1 MERRSFDLPVATAL
15 MLQARSGKIT
25 VIAEPR
31 EDVLV
36 EGDNAEGR
44 IVDTEG
50 RPALRVR
57 SGHHGS
63 KSMTAWCPVGTD
75 VMVGTQSGWVKMRGE
90 FGHISVTTVS
100 GYIDVDEAD
109 KADLRSISA
118 NLTLRACSAA
128 CRLSTKSGSISVGEA
143 GSAMA
148 STVSGPI
155 RLDHVNRN
163 VKARSISGSVE
174 VSCEGGGGIIA
185 IETVSGRV
193 RIALP
198 EGTEPEVRMKSLGRV
213 RSELRSGN
221 DCVVRA
227 RSLSGS
233 IEVVS
238 A

>member
-1 MERRSFDLPVATAL
+1 MRPSAL
-15 MLQARSGKIT
+15 S
-25 VIAEPR
+25 P
-31 EDVLV
+31 
-36 EGDNAEGR
+36 
-44 IVDTEG
+44 
-50 RPALRVR
+50 
-57 SGHHGS
+57 
-63 KSMTAWCPVGTD
+63 SM
-75 VMVGTQSGWVKMRGE
+75 
-90 FGHISVTTVS
+90 
-100 GYIDVDEAD
+100 
-109 KADLRSISA
+109 
-118 NLTLRACSAA
+118 
-128 CRLSTKSGSISVGEA
+128 STSSR

-155 RLDHVNRN
+155 RLDHVNQN
-163 VKARSISGSVE
+163 VRARSISGSVE
-174 VSCEGGGGIIA
+174 VSCEGHGGVIA

-213 RSELRSGN
+213 RSDLRSGD